1 MFVQHRLDEI
11 TTLLKEN
18 GSVKV
23 KELSEKFQVSD
34 DLIRKDLAKL
44 EKNGICN
51 KAYGGAVLAKKNLH
65 MTYVSQRRNLNIE
78 TKKELAKEALKLIN
92 EHNMVFLDL
101 SSTNIEL
108 ARLIKNTKIT
118 VTVVTNSIDILNVLV
133 DSDIELIFLGGNINK
148 TRDGFFGS
156 IENELIEKFNFD
168 IAFIGAVGI
177 DIENNVMQAYDVE
190 DAVSKQMAIKH
201 SKKQF
206 LLIEADKFNYE
217 GNVNYAKLSDITGL
231 ICDNC
236 SINNKDKLLEYNLLV
251 ININKK

>member
-1 MFVQHRLDEI
+1 MFVEHRLDEI

-23 KELSEKFQVSD
+23 KELSEKFKVSD

-44 EKNGICN
+44 EKNGLCK
-51 KAYGGAVLAKKNLH
+51 KAYGGAVLVKTNLH
-65 MTYVSQRRNLNIE
+65 MTYVSQRKDLNIG
-78 TKKELAKEALKLIN
+78 TKKELAKEALNLIKEN
-92 EHNMVFLDL
+92 NMIFLDL

-108 ARLIKNTKIT
+108 AKLIKNSLAHL
-118 VTVVTNSIDILNVLV
+118 TVVTNSIDILNVLA

-156 IENELIEKFNFD
+156 IENELIKKFNFD

-177 DIENNVMQAYDVE
+177 DIENNIMQTYDIE

-206 LLIEADKFNYE
+206 LLVEADKFNYE

-236 SINNKDKLLEYNLLV
+236 SLSNKEKLIEYNLSV